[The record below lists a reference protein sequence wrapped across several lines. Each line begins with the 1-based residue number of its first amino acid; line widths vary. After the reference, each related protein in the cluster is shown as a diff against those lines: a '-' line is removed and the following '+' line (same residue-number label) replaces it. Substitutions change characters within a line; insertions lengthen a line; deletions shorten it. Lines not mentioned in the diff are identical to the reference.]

1 MVQSASQE
9 DCIVSVD
16 EMFRKKQKRVTSSI
30 WHKYPVGGLQDIFT
44 TNVQALFDQ

>member
-9 DCIVSVD
+9 DFIVSVN

-30 WHKYPVGGLQDIFT
+30 WHKYPVGVLQDIFI